1 MITKIYVVVD
11 PEAEK
16 GREEQSF
23 WTTEKL
29 ALVALE
35 RYRKHGLVSD
45 KAEVEVLGV
54 NIDGFTRRKL
64 AR

>member
-11 PEAEK
+11 
-16 GREEQSF
+16 GNVEQSY

-35 RYRKHGLVSD
+35 RYRKAGLVSA

-64 AR
+64 EKK